1 MRCQPRGY
9 PAERQDPINM
19 RKLFLLFLLSSTAF
33 AEDPKP
39 CKGENST
46 DCVVVPVA
54 KKQVEAKFTKAAK
67 AAEVDGRVV
76 LSCTVG
82 VDGRAHD
89 IKVVHALGY
98 GLDENAVKALHKW
111 KFKPAHLNGKAVP
124 WNITIET
131 EFVRE

>member
-1 MRCQPRGY
+1 MRCQSGGDP
-9 PAERQDPINM
+9 PEWQDPINM
-19 RKLFLLFLLSSTAF
+19 RIILFCLLLSTISF

-39 CKGENST
+39 CKGENTT
-46 DCVVVPVA
+46 DCVVAPVA

-67 AAEVDGRVV
+67 AADVDGHVV

-98 GLDENAVKALHKW
+98 GLDENAVRALGKW
-111 KFKPAHLNGKAVP
+111 KFKPARLNGKAVP
-124 WNITIET
+124 WNIMVET